1 MQRAVLSLWLF
12 HLRAASVFLQ
22 RWVLS
27 LPAFWGETPA
37 CCGRSWNKKGNWY
50 PAAITALT
58 SWSRLLGCTSKP
70 SLEPFCTF
78 PFLFSSSPFLS
89 WWTLTSRLQMH
100 KRAWSWGYRL
110 QLQVTPRWGKEPPP
124 VLQGNHRAAETNV
137 SGLSLPKKLV
147 THPWGEFWF
156 PKLVWSKPSCGLSFL
171 WSDTTWNRCLVYTKG
186 WSWKPCEFASP
197 QQP

>member
-89 WWTLTSRLQMH
+89 WWTLTSGLQMH

-110 QLQVTPRWGKEPPP
+110 QLQVTPDGGKSRHPFYRETTE
-124 VLQGNHRAAETNV
+124 LQRQMCLACHCPR
-137 SGLSLPKKLV
+137 SLWLI
-147 THPWGEFWF
+147 HGE
-156 PKLVWSKPSCGLSFL
+156 SSDFL
-171 WSDTTWNRCLVYTKG
+171 N
-186 WSWKPCEFASP
+186 
-197 QQP
+197 